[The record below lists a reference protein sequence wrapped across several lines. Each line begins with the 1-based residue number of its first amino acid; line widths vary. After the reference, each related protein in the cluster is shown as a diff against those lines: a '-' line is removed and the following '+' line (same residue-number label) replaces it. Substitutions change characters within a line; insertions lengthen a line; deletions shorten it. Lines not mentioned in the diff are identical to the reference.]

1 MAQQIATITNRR
13 GSFLR
18 ILAVALLPALV
29 YANTLGNSFQYD
41 DPHFILNNQYVHSLA
56 GIGHFFISPRL
67 IGNIPLSGYRPLTMA
82 TFVLNYVAGGQDPL
96 GYHLV
101 NIAIHVLNTLL
112 VYAAAGA
119 LMRSFGIEQ
128 SHTAALAVALL
139 FACHPINTQPVNY
152 ISGRS
157 TLLAGGFSLLCFLL
171 YTRAREPA
179 AFHSEPLIRGHDVP
193 PQAGCPRIKG
203 NSRRFV
209 ASGAKNLRK
218 TLFLLASLVAYL
230 CALLS
235 KEEAVAVP
243 GLLALYEILRF
254 RLQFD
259 KKRLLQT
266 AIALAPFV
274 ALTAGFMVFV
284 VRILRV
290 IGDTQQARGLWEN
303 LFVQAKALFIY
314 FRLIALPTNLSIDH
328 VVTTS
333 GSLLAPA
340 ALASVVAAVALFAGS
355 LLLIRSLPIV
365 TFGLWWFALALAPS
379 STLVALKLVV
389 NEQRMYLPT
398 VGIMFI
404 AGYVL
409 GVGLDRNST
418 GGRKKWRKAL
428 ICGFSAVLIVL
439 SALTVNRNTQW
450 RDPLSLWT
458 SALEEYPE
466 SARANTQVANIYL
479 ATGRLEDALEAA
491 KRAVKAAPD
500 TPETRIALANAYTRS
515 GFQQEAL
522 IEARAAVSL
531 NAGSPDAQTTLGVIY
546 ARLGRYDEA
555 EAAWVRALELDP
567 QNAEA
572 KENIEKL
579 RAAQSE
585 GESNQTGRKSAW

>member
-1 MAQQIATITNRR
+1 MAQQIATVTNKR

-18 ILAVALLPALV
+18 ILAVVLLPALV
-29 YANTLGNSFQYD
+29 YANTLRNSFQYD
-41 DPHFILNNQYVHSLA
+41 DPHFILNNQYAHSLS
-56 GIGHFFISPRL
+56 GIGHFFVSPRL
-67 IGNIPLSGYRPLTMA
+67 IGNVPLSGYRPLTMA
-82 TFVLNYVAGGQDPL
+82 TFVLNYVAGGQDPF

-101 NIAIHVLNTLL
+101 NVAIHVLNTLIL
-112 VYAAAGA
+112 YAAALA
-119 LMRSFGIEQ
+119 IMRSFGIAQ

-157 TLLAGGFSLLCFLL
+157 TLLAGGFSLLCILL
-171 YTRAREPA
+171 YMCAREPA
-179 AFHSEPLIRGHDVP
+179 AFHSEPLIRGHD
-193 PQAGCPRIKG
+193 AASCPRIKG
-203 NSRRFV
+203 NRRRFV
-209 ASGAKNLRK
+209 GSEAKNLRK
-218 TLFLLASLVAYL
+218 TVLLLGSLAAYL

-243 GLLALYEILRF
+243 GLLALYEVCRF
-254 RLQFD
+254 RLQID
-259 KKRLLQT
+259 KERLRQT

-284 VRILRV
+284 IHILGV

-314 FRLIALPTNLSIDH
+314 FRLIAFPTNLSIDH
-328 VVTTS
+328 VVTTAA
-333 GSLLAPA
+333 SLLEPISLA
-340 ALASVVAAVALFAGS
+340 AVIAAVALFAGS
-355 LLLIRSLPIV
+355 LFLIRSLPIV
-365 TFGLWWFALALAPS
+365 SLGLWWFVLALAPS

-389 NEQRMYLPT
+389 NEQRMYLPA
-398 VGIMFI
+398 VGIMLI
-404 AGYVL
+404 AGSAFCAALERV
-409 GVGLDRNST
+409 ST
-418 GGRKKWRKAL
+418 GGRNGWRNAF

-439 SALTVNRNTQW
+439 SALTVHRNTQW
-450 RDPLSLWT
+450 RDPLSLWE

-531 NAGSPDAQTTLGVIY
+531 NAASPDAQTTLGVIY
-546 ARLGRYDEA
+546 ARLGRYEEA
-555 EAAWVRALELDP
+555 EAAWARALELDP

-572 KENIEKL
+572 KENMEKL
-579 RAAQSE
+579 RAAHATGE
-585 GESNQTGRKSAW
+585 GNQAGRRNAW